1 MKILLQDIS
10 KAYRQ
15 RSVVNHVT
23 VTVSRGE
30 IVGLLGPNGAG
41 KTTTFYIATGL
52 EKPDHGK
59 VWLDGQDITRLPMH
73 RRAKLGISYLPQEPS
88 IFRNLSV
95 RENLLLAMEQTQ
107 VPRHLWPKRLNF
119 LMQEFNL
126 HKISGSLGLSVSGGE
141 RRRTEL
147 ARALAAGAEGPQFL
161 LLDEPFAG
169 VDPIS
174 VADIQEIVSR
184 LRDRNIGILITDHN
198 VRETLAITDRAY
210 IMREGRVLTTGTPD
224 ELYNDPMVRQYYLG
238 SQFQR

>member
-1 MKILLQDIS
+1 VKILLQDIC
-10 KAYRQ
+10 KFYRQ
-15 RSVVNHVT
+15 QAVVNHVT
-23 VTVSRGE
+23 LTVGRGE

-52 EKPDHGK
+52 EKPDQGK
-59 VWLDGQDITRLPMH
+59 IWLDGQEITQLPMH

-88 IFRNLSV
+88 IFRHLSV
-95 RENLLLAMEQTQ
+95 KENLLMAMEQTQ
-107 VPRHLWPKRLNF
+107 VPRYLWPKRLSF
-119 LMQEFNL
+119 LLKEFNL
-126 HKISGSLGLSVSGGE
+126 QKVSSTLGLSVSGGE

-147 ARALAAGAEGPQFL
+147 ARALAAGVDGPQFL

-174 VADIQEIVSR
+174 VSDIQKTISR

-210 IMREGRVLTTGTPD
+210 IMREGRILTSGTPD
-224 ELYNDPMVRQYYLG
+224 ELYDDPLVRQYYLG